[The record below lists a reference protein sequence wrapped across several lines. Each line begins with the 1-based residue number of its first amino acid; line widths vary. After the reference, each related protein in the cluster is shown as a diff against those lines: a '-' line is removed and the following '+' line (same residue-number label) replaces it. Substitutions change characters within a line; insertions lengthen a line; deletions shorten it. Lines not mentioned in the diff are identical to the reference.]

1 MSVIHVDIKEIV
13 GVLMRVLDGGE
24 VSESELADL
33 SFEAEG
39 ELEEALNVA
48 YVQLGE
54 FAAAGDARRGDPE
67 RDRQM
72 REELQA
78 CLDEIVRICD
88 AQESPPRRH

>member
-1 MSVIHVDIKEIV
+1 MMHVDIKEIV

-24 VSESELADL
+24 VSESELADV
-33 SFEAEG
+33 SFEAQG
-39 ELEEALNVA
+39 ELETALNAA

-54 FAAAGDARRGDPE
+54 FAVAVEVRRSDPE

-88 AQESPPRRH
+88 AQEPPLRKH

>member
-1 MSVIHVDIKEIV
+1 MHADIKEIV
-13 GVLMRVLDGGE
+13 GVLMHVLDGGE
-24 VSESELADL
+24 VGEDEIADL

-39 ELEEALNVA
+39 ELETALNAA

-54 FAAAGDARRGDPE
+54 FAAARYERNVKPE
-67 RDRQM
+67 VDRQM

-88 AQESPPRRH
+88 AEEPPPRRH

>member
-1 MSVIHVDIKEIV
+1 MHADIKEIV

-24 VSESELADL
+24 VEEDELADL
-33 SFEAEG
+33 AFEAEG
-39 ELEEALNVA
+39 ELETALNAA

-54 FAAAGDARRGDPE
+54 FAAAADARREDPAT
-67 RDRQM
+67 DQQM

-88 AQESPPRRH
+88 AEEPPPRKH